1 MILSGPKEVSTKFI
15 FDIIAKQFWQELGVL
30 IIEVKVKT
38 FQEFP
43 LIRLDI
49 QENESAYEW
58 KV

>member
-49 QENESAYEW
+49 QENESAYE
-58 KV
+58 